1 MKNISIGYAL
11 AALNQSWFWLGI
23 WVFFYLLHT
32 DYAGIGI
39 IETVMIS
46 TSILAEIPTGA
57 ISDLVGKKR
66 ALLLAF
72 FLGSVGN
79 VIMGFSTSLP
89 MLALSAFTMTVG
101 ASFYSGTF
109 EAFMYDTLKSLKKEK
124 LYDHVISRANTFA
137 NGSLAL
143 ASIIGG
149 FLYTFDPRLP
159 FFMVAGAL
167 FLAFVLTLLLKEP
180 AVETDHFSLKGFI
193 QQNRQGFKQLFYSKP
208 MIALTVFLLS
218 VAIFS
223 VNFNQFLN
231 DFLAI
236 DFGFQPTQLGVF
248 SAVVYLVAAFG
259 SHLTPSLTRP
269 FGHIRSVIFI
279 TILFAVTSIVS
290 PYIGIIIGAGT
301 ILLRVTLMVMFQNIS
316 SALINKAVDSKYR
329 ATTISTFNML
339 ANIPYVLTAYLI
351 GSMIDTI
358 GSVWFTFYLGISLI
372 FLVLLQLYLYQLIKP
387 VYEKARTRTTR

>member
-57 ISDLVGKKR
+57 ISDLIGKKR

-72 FLGSVGN
+72 FLGSLGN

-89 MLALSAFTMTVG
+89 MLALSAFTMTIG

-109 EAFMYDTLKSLKKEK
+109 EALLYDTLKSQKKEK
-124 LYDHVISRANTFA
+124 LYDNIISRANTIA
-137 NGSLAL
+137 NGSLAF

-159 FFMVAGAL
+159 FFMVAGAYFIG
-167 FLAFVLTLLLKEP
+167 FLLCFVLREP
-180 AVETDHFSLKGFI
+180 TVDTTHFSVKRFI
-193 QQNRQGFKQLFYSKP
+193 QQNKRGFQQLFHSKP
-208 MIALTVFLLS
+208 IVALTVFLLS
-218 VAIFS
+218 LAIFS
-223 VNFNQFLN
+223 INFNQFLN

-236 DFGFQPTQLGVF
+236 DFGFLPTQLGIF
-248 SAVVYLVAAFG
+248 SAIVYLVAAFG
-259 SHLTPSLTRP
+259 SHLTPYLTRP
-269 FGHIRSVIFI
+269 FGHIKSVIVI
-279 TILFAVTSIVS
+279 TAIFAITCLIS
-290 PYIGIIIGAGT
+290 PYIGIIVGAGT
-301 ILLRVTLMVMFQNIS
+301 ILLRVSLMTVFENIT
-316 SALINKAVDSKYR
+316 SALINQVADSKYR